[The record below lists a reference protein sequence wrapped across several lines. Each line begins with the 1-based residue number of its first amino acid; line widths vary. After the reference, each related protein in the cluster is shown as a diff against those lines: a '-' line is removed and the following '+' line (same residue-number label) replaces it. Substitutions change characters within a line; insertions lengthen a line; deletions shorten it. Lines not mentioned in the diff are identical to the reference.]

1 MEFEKLEVQGNI
13 LAEVLWNSASV
24 GSTKFYSQDNSELQ
38 LGLMSHKAGFIESAH
53 YHPELD
59 RARCATQQAF
69 VVLQGRVLVD
79 FFNPDGSVIKT
90 YQLGFGDSIL
100 IKDGIHRIRVEE
112 DSRCI
117 TIKQG
122 PFLGPDVDK
131 IEVTF

>member
-1 MEFEKLEVQGNI
+1 MEFERLEVQGTV

-24 GSTKFYSQDNSELQ
+24 TSTKFYSADDSELQ
-38 LGLMSHKAGFIESAH
+38 LGLMSHKSGFIEVAH
-53 YHPELD
+53 YHPKLE
-59 RARCATQQAF
+59 RASCATQQAF
-69 VVLQGRVLVD
+69 VVLQGVVFVD
-79 FFNPDGSVIKT
+79 FFNPDGTVIKT

-117 TIKQG
+117 TVKQG
-122 PFLGPDVDK
+122 PFLGPDIDK